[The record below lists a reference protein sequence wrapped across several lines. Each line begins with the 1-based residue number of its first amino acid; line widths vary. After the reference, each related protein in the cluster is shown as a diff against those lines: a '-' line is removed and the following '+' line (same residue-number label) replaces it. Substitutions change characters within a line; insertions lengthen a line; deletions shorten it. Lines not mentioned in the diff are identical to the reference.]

1 MEQALASDVCP
12 AKLFA
17 GDNMPARLTHRC
29 LTGSPSQPYIRA
41 TLANA
46 SKCLSI

>member
-1 MEQALASDVCP
+1 MQ
-12 AKLFA
+12 
-17 GDNMPARLTHRC
+17 THPS

-46 SKCLSI
+46 SNDPQIGGWIFETFAALAG